1 MRIPLADARPFS
13 RRLLR
18 GRALRLGLGAA
29 IAGLAVTALVVS
41 LRLDR
46 EVGSSFGS
54 DEGGVLVLDVST
66 SIGQDTHRQIA
77 QVLREASRSGGRF
90 GLVVYSD
97 TAYEAL
103 PPGTPS
109 VELGRFAR
117 FFGDDAPAGRFGQ
130 PLTPWVR
137 AFTSGTKI
145 STGLELARDVLR
157 RDRIDG
163 GIVLVSDLEDDQN
176 DVGSLTETLI
186 SFRRQDVPLRVVGL
200 SPAPRDRRYFEELLP
215 PGAVGIAAK
224 PGQGSAGT
232 TLSGDSGLSV
242 PLIAVALLALL
253 GLAANEFFNGRLA
266 WRPS

>member
-1 MRIPLADARPFS
+1 MRIPLADARPFAG
-13 RRLLR
+13 RLLR
-18 GRALRLGLGAA
+18 GRVLRVGLAAALAALAGAA
-29 IAGLAVTALVVS
+29 LVLS
-41 LRLDR
+41 LRLDD
-46 EVGSSFGS
+46 ETGSTFGS

-77 QVLREASRSGGRF
+77 QVLRDASRSGGRF
-90 GLVVYSD
+90 GLVVFSD

-130 PLTPWVR
+130 PITPWVR
-137 AFTSGTKI
+137 AFTSGTRI

-163 GIVLVSDLEDDQN
+163 NIVLVSDLEDDQN
-176 DVGSLTETLI
+176 DVASLTDTLI
-186 SFRRQDVPLRVVGL
+186 SFRRADVPLRVVAL
-200 SPAPRDRRYFEELLP
+200 SPAPRDKRYFEELLP
-215 PGAVGIAAK
+215 PGAVGLAAK

-232 TLSGDSGLSV
+232 TLSDESGPSV

>member
-1 MRIPLADARPFS
+1 MRIPLADARPFA

-18 GRALRLGLGAA
+18 GRVLRLGLAAA
-29 IAGLAVTALVVS
+29 IAALALAALVVS

-46 EVGSSFGS
+46 ETASGFGS

-66 SIGQDTHRQIA
+66 SIGQDTHQQIA
-77 QVLREASRSGGRF
+77 QVLRDASRSGGRL

-130 PLTPWVR
+130 PITPWVR

-145 STGLELARDVLR
+145 STGLELARGVLR
-157 RDRIDG
+157 RDGIDG
-163 GIVLVSDLEDDQN
+163 RIVLVSDLEDDQN

-186 SFRRQDVPLRVVGL
+186 SFRRSDVPLRVVAL
-200 SPAPRDRRYFEELLP
+200 SPAARDKRFFEELLP
-215 PGAVGIAAK
+215 PGAVGLAAE
-224 PGQGSAGT
+224 PGRASAGT
-232 TLSGDSGLSV
+232 TLSDDSGLSV